1 MTPSAW
7 IAMAVTMSV
16 ITFFTVKFLVMVLRT
31 PPRPEDDEGGAPK
44 PPV

>member
-16 ITFFTVKFLVMVLRT
+16 ITFFTVKYFVMVLRT
-31 PPRPEDDEGGAPK
+31 PPRPEDDEAPK